1 VSATARSHISR
12 SKAGRSR
19 LFGQVSS
26 CPFILS
32 SKALSALAGLRSREA
47 CPLQILVVSFRPRK
61 RLAACP
67 IGIKKSLD
75 NRYTNMITFVML
87 ARQISLLPPLPTALT
102 PLLRYSYKLFV
113 APKKVN
119 SFVIKQ
125 IQTLSAKHPGWG
137 VQLCV
142 GSALSAALHT
152 EARRER
158 HPSPYCLPFVFMVL
172 RIAFSASPFLSQ
184 TSALPYVFSSAVLF
198 VTRFRRIFEAWSLAT
213 RHSPLATSL
222 GKQERPGGLLRGVYN
237 HEPTN

>member
-1 VSATARSHISR
+1 
-12 SKAGRSR
+12 

-47 CPLQILVVSFRPRK
+47 CPHQILVVSFRPRK

-142 GSALSAALHT
+142 GSALSATLHP
-152 EARRER
+152 EPRRAR
-158 HPSPYCLPFVFMVL
+158 YPFPL
-172 RIAFSASPFLSQ
+172 LASPLFSWSYELLFPQ
-184 TSALPYVFSSAVLF
+184 LIYFDNYLRCPMFFRSALCFSRHSF
-198 VTRFRRIFEAWSLAT
+198 TPIFEGSLGTRHFSLANSFPC
-213 RHSPLATSL
+213 HTSE
-222 GKQERPGGLLRGVYN
+222 KTGGGY
-237 HEPTN
+237 HG